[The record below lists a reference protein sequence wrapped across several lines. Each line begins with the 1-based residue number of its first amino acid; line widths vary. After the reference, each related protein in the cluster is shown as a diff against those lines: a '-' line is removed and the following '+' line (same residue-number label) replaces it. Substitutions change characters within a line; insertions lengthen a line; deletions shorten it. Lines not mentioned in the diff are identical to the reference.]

1 MLPYLRLCMA
11 TWSQNLPDWNV
22 VVLDHSNLD
31 SWMDPKTYDQ
41 AALRSLP
48 LAVQKDAILVGVLA
62 EHGGLF
68 MDVDTIAVNDLAPF
82 VAHLERAE
90 VVTFSRHLAVVAAR
104 PGSPM
109 MATWLVQNQA
119 RIGSASV
126 REQHGQEWDFAGNR
140 TLEQTLDV
148 VTDGPLAR
156 RLFRVEAV
164 RQSAARSSRLG
175 HIHYVARR
183 ARHEALFR
191 TTRRGIHKR
200 LARDAFMPERGF
212 YADSSMNGPEKYVN
226 FWFGTE
232 AELDDVFLDD
242 QMVIGLHNSWT
253 PAPYG
258 ELSEAEVLADDR
270 LLSRTLR
277 HIVA

>member
-1 MLPYLRLCMA
+1 MFPYLRLCMA

-22 VVLDHSNLD
+22 IALDYTNLD

-48 LAVQKDAILVGVLA
+48 LPVQKDAILVGVLA

-104 PGSPM
+104 PGSRM
-109 MATWLVQNQA
+109 MATWLDQN
-119 RIGSASV
+119 RRRLGSADALD
-126 REQHGQEWDFAGNR
+126 RYERKWDLAGNS

-148 VTDGPLAR
+148 LTDGPLAR
-156 RLFRVEAV
+156 RLLRVEAV
-164 RQSAARSSRLG
+164 HQTAARSSSLG
-175 HIHYVARR
+175 RIHHIARR

-191 TTRRGIHKR
+191 TTRRGMHKR

-212 YADSSMNGPEKYVN
+212 FADSSMTAHEKYVK

-232 AELDDVFLDD
+232 AGLDDVFLDD

-253 PAPYG
+253 PRSYRK
-258 ELSEAEVLADDR
+258 LSEAEILADER